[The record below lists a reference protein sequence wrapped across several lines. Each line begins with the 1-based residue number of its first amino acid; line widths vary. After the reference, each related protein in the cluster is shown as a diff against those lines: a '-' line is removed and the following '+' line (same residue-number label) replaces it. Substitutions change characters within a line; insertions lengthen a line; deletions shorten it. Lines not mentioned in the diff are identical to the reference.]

1 MGENGIHHMFWD
13 QSFPLKR
20 TKKSFTAE
28 YSTTACYVFLKEGTR
43 GTRSRLAL
51 RCATVKPVCESVN

>member
-13 QSFPLKR
+13 QS
-20 TKKSFTAE
+20 KKKVLQWNSRPPR
-28 YSTTACYVFLKEGTR
+28 VIIFLKEGTR

-51 RCATVKPVCESVN
+51 HCATVKPVCESLN